1 MASEVTASEG
11 AAGDGR
17 RETEESRTS
26 SVAVERTRR
35 IVAILFAVII
45 SVLIIIFRKQLA
57 GLGAYGYPGLFLLNV
72 FTSAT
77 IILPMPGLALAFAA
91 GATLNPLLVGL
102 AVGSGAAIGELT
114 GYLAGYGGQGLVEN
128 NAGYAKIV
136 GWTQRFGLWVVFF
149 LALIPNP
156 FFDVVGMVAGLLR
169 IPAWRFLLACWAGN
183 VIKATTIALIGAQTV
198 MRISPLLEQ
207 WLAK

>member
-1 MASEVTASEG
+1 MAPEVTASEG

-17 RETEESRTS
+17 RDTAGSRSS

-45 SVLIIIFRKQLA
+45 SALIVIFRKQLA

-102 AVGSGAAIGELT
+102 SVGSGAAVGELT
-114 GYLAGYGGQGLVEN
+114 GYLAGYGGRGLVEN
-128 NAGYAKIV
+128 SPGYAKIV
-136 GWTQRFGLWVVFF
+136 KWTRRYGLWVVFA
-149 LALIPNP
+149 LAVVPNP

-183 VIKATTIALIGAQTV
+183 VIKATTIALIGAETIV
-198 MRISPLLEQ
+198 RISPLFQQ
-207 WLAK
+207 WMTK

>member
-11 AAGDGR
+11 VAGDGR
-17 RETEESRTS
+17 RETEGSRSS

-45 SVLIIIFRKQLA
+45 SALIIIFRKQLA

-91 GATLNPLLVGL
+91 GATLNPFLVGL
-102 AVGSGAAIGELT
+102 AVGSGAAVGELT

-128 NAGYAKIV
+128 NPGYDRIV
-136 GWTQRFGLWVVFF
+136 GWTKRFGLWVVFF

-183 VIKATTIALIGAQTV
+183 VIKATTIALIGAETV
-198 MRISPLLEQ
+198 MRISPLLQQ

>member
-17 RETEESRTS
+17 RETEDSRSS

-35 IVAILFAVII
+35 ILAILLAVIV
-45 SVLIIIFRKQLA
+45 SALIIIFRKQLA

-91 GATLNPLLVGL
+91 GATLNPFLVGL
-102 AVGSGAAIGELT
+102 SMGSGAAVGELT

-128 NAGYAKIV
+128 NPGYARIAR
-136 GWTQRFGLWVVFF
+136 WTQRYGLWIVFA
-149 LALIPNP
+149 LAMVPNP
-156 FFDVVGMVAGLLR
+156 FFDVVGMIAGLLR

-183 VIKATTIALIGAQTV
+183 VIKATTIALIGAETI
-198 MRISPLLEQ
+198 MRLSPLLQQ
-207 WLAK
+207 WLPK

>member
-11 AAGDGR
+11 AAGNGR
-17 RETEESRTS
+17 QETEGSRSS

-45 SVLIIIFRKQLA
+45 SALIIIFRKQLA

-102 AVGSGAAIGELT
+102 SVGSGAAVGELT

-128 NAGYAKIV
+128 SSGYGRIAR
-136 GWTQRFGLWVVFF
+136 WTQRYGLWVVFF

-156 FFDVVGMVAGLLR
+156 FFDVVGMMAGLLR
-169 IPAWRFLLACWAGN
+169 IPAWRFLIVCWAGN
-183 VIKATTIALIGAQTV
+183 VIKATTIALIGAETII
-198 MRISPLLEQ
+198 RLSPLLQQ
-207 WLAK
+207 WLTK

>member
-1 MASEVTASEG
+1 MASEVTASDE

-17 RETEESRTS
+17 RTRADNPSS

-35 IVAILFAVII
+35 ILAILLAVII
-45 SVLIIIFRKQLA
+45 SVLIVIFRNQLA
-57 GLGAYGYPGLFLLNV
+57 GLGAFGYPGLFLLNV

-77 IILPMPGLALAFAA
+77 IILPVPGLAFAFAA
-91 GATLNPLLVGL
+91 GATLNPFLVGL
-102 AVGSGAAIGELT
+102 SVGSGAAVGELT

-128 NAGYAKIV
+128 NPGYTKIV
-136 GWTQRFGLWVVFF
+136 KWTQRYGLWVVFF
-149 LALIPNP
+149 LALMPNP

-169 IPAWRFLLACWAGN
+169 IPVWRFLLACWAGN
-183 VIKATTIALIGAQTV
+183 LIKATTIALIGAETI

-207 WLAK
+207 WLTK

>member
-17 RETEESRTS
+17 SETEGSRSS

-45 SVLIIIFRKQLA
+45 SALIIIFRKQLA

-91 GATLNPLLVGL
+91 GATLNPFLVGL
-102 AVGSGAAIGELT
+102 AVGSGAAVGELT

-128 NAGYAKIV
+128 NPGYAKIV
-136 GWTQRFGLWVVFF
+136 GWTQRYGLWVVFV

-169 IPAWRFLLACWAGN
+169 IPAWRFLLVCWAGN
-183 VIKATTIALIGAQTV
+183 IIKATTIALIGAETV
-198 MRISPLLEQ
+198 MRLSPLLQQ
-207 WLAK
+207 WLTK

>member
-17 RETEESRTS
+17 RETEGSRSS

-45 SVLIIIFRKQLA
+45 SALIIIFRKQLA

-91 GATLNPLLVGL
+91 GATLNPFLVGL
-102 AVGSGAAIGELT
+102 AMGSGAAVGELT

-128 NAGYAKIV
+128 NPTYTRVV
-136 GWTQRFGLWVVFF
+136 GWTQRYGLWAVFF
-149 LALIPNP
+149 LALVPNP
-156 FFDVVGMVAGLLR
+156 LFDVVGMIAGLLR

-183 VIKATTIALIGAQTV
+183 VIKATTIALVGAQAIT
-198 MRISPLLEQ
+198 RISPLLEQ
-207 WLAK
+207 WLTK

>member
-17 RETEESRTS
+17 GETEGSRSS

-35 IVAILFAVII
+35 IVAILFAIVI
-45 SVLIIIFRKQLA
+45 SALIVIFRKQLA

-91 GATLNPLLVGL
+91 GATLNPFLVGL
-102 AVGSGAAIGELT
+102 SVGSGAAVGELT

-128 NAGYAKIV
+128 NPGYAKIV
-136 GWTQRFGLWVVFF
+136 RWTQRYGLWMVFA

-156 FFDVVGMVAGLLR
+156 FFDVVGMIAGLLR

-183 VIKATTIALIGAQTV
+183 VIKATTIALIGAETI
-198 MRISPLLEQ
+198 MRLSPLLQQ
-207 WLAK
+207 WVPK

>member
-1 MASEVTASEG
+1 MASEVTASGG

-17 RETEESRTS
+17 REPEGSRSS

-45 SVLIIIFRKQLA
+45 SALIVIFRKQLA

-72 FTSAT
+72 FASAT

-102 AVGSGAAIGELT
+102 AVGSGAAVGELT

-128 NAGYAKIV
+128 NAGYARIV
-136 GWTQRFGLWVVFF
+136 KWTQRYGLWVVFF
-149 LALIPNP
+149 LAVIPNP

-169 IPAWRFLLACWAGN
+169 IPAWRFLVACWAGN
-183 VIKATTIALIGAQTV
+183 VIKATTIALIGAQAIT
-198 MRISPLLEQ
+198 RISPLLQQ

>member
-17 RETEESRTS
+17 RETEDSRSS

-35 IVAILFAVII
+35 ILAILLAVII
-45 SVLIIIFRKQLA
+45 SALIIIFRKQLA

-77 IILPMPGLALAFAA
+77 IILPVPGLALAFAA
-91 GATLNPLLVGL
+91 GATLNPFLVGL
-102 AVGSGAAIGELT
+102 SVGSGAAVGELT
-114 GYLAGYGGQGLVEN
+114 GYLAGYGGQGLVEHN
-128 NAGYAKIV
+128 SGYDRIV
-136 GWTQRFGLWVVFF
+136 RWTQRYGLWMVFF

-183 VIKATTIALIGAQTV
+183 VIKATTIALIGAEAI
-198 MRISPLLEQ
+198 MRLSPLL
-207 WLAK
+207 WR